1 MGMVVGM
8 GVLQVRSESVLAV
21 PAFRR
26 LFTAQVVALVGT
38 GLLTVALGLLAY
50 DIAGSSAGA
59 VLGTALAVKMVAYV
73 GVAPVMSVLTGRLPR
88 LTVLVSADVVRLL
101 IAVLLPFVTQVWQVY
116 VLVFVLQAASA
127 TFTPTFQAVVPA
139 VISRDDQ
146 YTRALSLS
154 RLAYDLESLVSPM
167 LAAALLTVVSYH
179 SLFVGTAVGFALSA
193 VLVVNTRI
201 PDRELRSAPN
211 GARSFGDR
219 LVAGVRRFGGRPSLR
234 GLLALNLVVAAG
246 TSLVIVNS
254 VVYVRDI
261 VGGPASALAVALG
274 VFGGGS
280 MMVAFAVPR
289 ILTVVDDRRLML
301 AGGVVVS
308 LGTTGAV
315 ALAALRPNGAAGWAS
330 LAVVWAVLGAGT
342 SMISTPSAR
351 VITRDS
357 DDGDR
362 DELFTAQFSL
372 SHACFLLTYPVAGWV
387 GAEVSQVVA
396 ASIIAVLATLAALG
410 AGRLWTPASTVGA
423 PPTE

>member
-1 MGMVVGM
+1 MA
-8 GVLQVRSESVLAV
+8 VLQIRSESVLAV

-201 PDRELRSAPN
+201 PDREPRSVPD

-246 TSLVIVNS
+246 TALVIVNS

-261 VGGPASALAVALG
+261 VGGPASAMAVALG

-315 ALAALRPNGAAGWAS
+315 ALAALRPSGAADWAS
-330 LAVVWAVLGAGT
+330 LAVVWAVVGAGT

-351 VITRDS
+351 VITRES

>member
-1 MGMVVGM
+1 MAVS
-8 GVLQVRSESVLAV
+8 QVRSESVLAI

-88 LTVLVSADVVRLL
+88 TTVLVSADVVRLA

-154 RLAYDLESLVSPM
+154 RLAYDLESLLSPM

-179 SLFVGTAVGFALSA
+179 LLFVGTALGFALSA
-193 VLVVNTRI
+193 VLVVGTRL
-201 PDRELRSAPN
+201 PDREPRSDRD
-211 GARSFGDR
+211 GSRSFGDR
-219 LVAGVRRFGGRPSLR
+219 LVAGVRRFGSRPSLR

-246 TSLVIVNS
+246 TALVIVNS
-254 VVYVRDI
+254 VVYVRDV
-261 VGGPASALAVALG
+261 VGGSASALAVALG

-315 ALAALRPNGAAGWAS
+315 ALAALRPSGAAGWAS
-330 LAVVWAVLGAGT
+330 LAVAWAVLGAGT

-396 ASIIAVLATLAALG
+396 ASVIAALATLAALG
-410 AGRLWTPASTVGA
+410 ACRLWTPASTVGA